1 MSLGVQAT
9 TVSNESFLITE
20 FKRGKPHA
28 FEIIFNKHYGALCY
42 FAYEFL
48 GERDA
53 AEDVVTDVY
62 IKLWTI
68 REDFDHIKAIKS
80 FLYVSVRNA
89 CLNYLRR
96 GRMIEDHK
104 KNLEPELLLEE
115 QSDYVMGKIFEAEVL
130 REIHQS
136 IETLPPQCK
145 RVLRL
150 TLQGMTTEDIAHT
163 MGLSQQTVRNT
174 KTRATEMLRKK
185 LSSNTAVMGLFLAI
199 TLFTLA

>member
-1 MSLGVQAT
+1 MSLTAQAT
-9 TVSNESFLITE
+9 TVTDEAFLIAE

-28 FEIIFNKHYGALCY
+28 FEIVFNRHYGALCY

-68 REDFDHIKAIKS
+68 REDFDHFRAIKS

-96 GRMIEDHK
+96 GRMIDEHK
-104 KNLEPELLLEE
+104 RSLEPDLLLEE
-115 QSDYVMGKIFEAEVL
+115 QNDYVMGKIFEAEVL

-150 TLQGMTTEDIAHT
+150 TLQGM
-163 MGLSQQTVRNT
+163 
-174 KTRATEMLRKK
+174 
-185 LSSNTAVMGLFLAI
+185 
-199 TLFTLA
+199 

>member
-1 MSLGVQAT
+1 
-9 TVSNESFLITE
+9 
-20 FKRGKPHA
+20 
-28 FEIIFNKHYGALCY
+28 
-42 FAYEFL
+42 
-48 GERDA
+48 
-53 AEDVVTDVY
+53 
-62 IKLWTI
+62 
-68 REDFDHIKAIKS
+68 
-80 FLYVSVRNA
+80 
-89 CLNYLRR
+89 
-96 GRMIEDHK
+96 MIEDHK

-185 LSSNTAVMGLFLAI
+185 LSSNTAVMGLLLAL